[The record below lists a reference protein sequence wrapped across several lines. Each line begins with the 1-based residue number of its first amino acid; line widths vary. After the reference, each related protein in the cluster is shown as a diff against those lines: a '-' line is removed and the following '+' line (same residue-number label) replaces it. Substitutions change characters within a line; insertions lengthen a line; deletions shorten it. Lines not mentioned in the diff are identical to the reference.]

1 MISFYQP
8 KSTVILKFNFEP
20 TIFMAKIDTSYFR
33 NGLNIQLD
41 GNIYTIVEFQHV
53 KPGKGGA
60 FVRTRLKG
68 LENDKNID
76 KTFRAGETVESVRV
90 ERHSYQFLYVDEEM
104 YYFMHQET
112 YEQVPVEAAKVQK
125 REFITDGLECTLLID
140 VENNQI
146 LSATPPD
153 IIDTEV
159 VDTDPGLRGDTAQG
173 GSKPATIAGGA
184 VIQVS
189 LFIDKG
195 EKIKIETRS
204 GEYLER
210 VKE

>member
-1 MISFYQP
+1 
-8 KSTVILKFNFEP
+8 
-20 TIFMAKIDTSYFR
+20 MAKIDTSYFR
-33 NGLNIQLD
+33 NGLNILLD

-53 KPGKGGA
+53 KPAKGGA

-90 ERHSYQFLYVDEEM
+90 ERHPYQFLYVDGDM

-184 VIQVS
+184 VIQVP

-195 EKIKIETRS
+195 EKIKIDTRS